1 MDDPPPRLVVLGS
14 SVTALAVARN
24 AAALGMRPVI
34 VDTGSDI
41 ATSTRLA
48 QIEIWEGLAEK
59 ELCSRLAGVPE
70 RGRTW
75 LIATSDAWLRF
86 VVAYRD
92 VLQRAFDEIL
102 HPGNEP
108 LAICLEKERFTQW
121 CIAHGRPVPRMWEL
135 QEVTTHPEALSFP
148 LLLRPRSSVHG
159 GGRTVPKALEVDT
172 VEALR
177 RALATYADAG
187 VTPIVSESLLQ
198 RNLVQYSVGASRRGE
213 SMISFVAIKRRPL
226 PQHCAVGTYV
236 ELAPQPEVDALAR
249 AVLEALDYQGIAEVE
264 ILRDEDSG
272 RLYLIEINARPWV
285 QYALGSASGHDLL
298 GFQLHPERFDA
309 GRAVQRGRRWLNFTG
324 DLYYCFSRS
333 AGVVR
338 KGRMTW
344 VPYLRSV
351 LRANTFAYF
360 AWTDPMPAWRV
371 LRELWSARA

>member
-1 MDDPPPRLVVLGS
+1 
-14 SVTALAVARN
+14 
-24 AAALGMRPVI
+24 
-34 VDTGSDI
+34 
-41 ATSTRLA
+41 
-48 QIEIWEGLAEK
+48 
-59 ELCSRLAGVPE
+59 
-70 RGRTW
+70 
-75 LIATSDAWLRF
+75 
-86 VVAYRD
+86 
-92 VLQRAFDEIL
+92 
-102 HPGNEP
+102 
-108 LAICLEKERFTQW
+108 
-121 CIAHGRPVPRMWEL
+121 
-135 QEVTTHPEALSFP
+135 
-148 LLLRPRSSVHG
+148 
-159 GGRTVPKALEVDT
+159 
-172 VEALR
+172 
-177 RALATYADAG
+177 
-187 VTPIVSESLLQ
+187 
-198 RNLVQYSVGASRRGE
+198 
-213 SMISFVAIKRRPL
+213 MISFVAIKRRPL

-236 ELAPQPEVDALAR
+236 ELAPQPEVDALGR